1 MNSAAHAVFDTPE
14 AVQIDRAR
22 QEAVRQL
29 LVTLRATFGLRSAL
43 DIGCGIGHFSC
54 FLKELGFS
62 VVAADGREENISEAK
77 LRYPQ
82 IDFHVANVEADS
94 LPLLGRFDLVFCMGL
109 LYHLENPFR
118 AIRGLRSV
126 TRTCLVLESMCLS
139 EPTPWML
146 LREEPQL
153 ANQSLTD
160 VAFYPTEGCLV
171 KMLYRAGFSHVY
183 RLSQL
188 PDHDDFRDTA
198 DHVRRRTVL
207 LAGLA
212 PIDSQELIPLIEPPE
227 SRDPWSKPRP
237 RQRTLPRRIK
247 NFLRKPFHEQSRSIY
262 FHWKRILPS
271 IPFPVRLPFGAW
283 FIGRN
288 DVLGAF
294 LTSDDFEADERAF
307 VRRFLQPG
315 MTVLDIG
322 AHHGLYTL
330 LASSM
335 TGRSGTVF
343 AFEPS
348 PRERKALRLNVLL
361 NRRKNVSIQPF
372 ALGDKL
378 CHSDMYIVE
387 GQETGLNSL
396 RPPAA
401 NVATAMVPVEVLTLD
416 DLFEKRSIPRPDFI
430 KLDVEGAELSVI
442 KGAGKVLSQQPR
454 PVIMA
459 EVESFR
465 TEPWGYSAMDIIK
478 SLQDLDFKWFKP
490 VHGGQLR
497 PFNEN
502 SDQFLGNFVAIPAE
516 RREEVLARVAQTC

>member
-1 MNSAAHAVFDTPE
+1 MNTAAHAVFDTPE
-14 AVQIDRAR
+14 AVQINKAR

-29 LVTLRATFGLRSAL
+29 LVTLRATFALKSAL
-43 DIGCGIGHFSC
+43 DIGCGIGHFSS

-62 VVAADGREENISEAK
+62 VVAADGREENISVAK

-94 LPLLGRFDLVFCMGL
+94 LTLLGRFDLVFCMGL

-126 TRTCLVLESMCLS
+126 TRTCLVLESMCLP

-160 VAFYPTEGCLV
+160 VAFYPTEACLV

-188 PDHDDFRDTA
+188 PDYDDFRDTA
-198 DHVRRRTVL
+198 DHSRRRTVL
-207 LAGLA
+207 LAALT
-212 PIDSQELIPLIEPPE
+212 PIDSQELVPLVEPPE

-237 RQRTLPRRIK
+237 RRTLPRRIK

-283 FIGRN
+283 FIGRS

-335 TGRSGTVF
+335 IGRGGKVF

-378 CHSDMYIVE
+378 CHSDMYVVE

-401 NVATAMVPVEVLTLD
+401 DVETIAVPVEVRTVD
-416 DLFEKRSIPRPDFI
+416 DLVGGGALPPPDFI

-442 KGAGKVLSQQPR
+442 KGASKVLSREPR

-465 TEPWGYSAMDIIK
+465 TEPWGYLAMDIIK
-478 SLQDLDFKWFKP
+478 LLEDLNFRWFKP
-490 VHGGQLR
+490 VEGGLLR
-497 PFNEN
+497 PFNK
-502 SDQFLGNFVAIPAE
+502 SGDPFIGNFVAVPE
-516 RREEVLARVAQTC
+516 ELREAVLARIGQTC